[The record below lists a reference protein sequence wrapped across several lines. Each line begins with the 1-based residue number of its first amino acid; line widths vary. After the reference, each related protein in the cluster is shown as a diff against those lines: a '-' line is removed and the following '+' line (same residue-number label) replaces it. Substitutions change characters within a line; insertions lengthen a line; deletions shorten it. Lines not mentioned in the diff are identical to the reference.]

1 MKKSLNGP
9 LCSPAQ
15 SNNGPVSLKEVLKFK
30 HILQHKIPFNLSLSL
45 LPLYTQIF
53 GFHFSLSF
61 DINPTGEND
70 EADNTDEAKRLLLMG
85 LRKKVHGQGSQIR
98 GLIEFTNWGLVDAER
113 LENKYNA
120 TQNGYVHKRFQRLQR
135 WIIWEQD

>member
-30 HILQHKIPFNLSLSL
+30 HLLQHKIPFNLSLSL

-85 LRKKVHGQGSQIR
+85 LRKKVHKLGFDLG
-98 GLIEFTNWGLVDAER
+98 
-113 LENKYNA
+113 KYCE
-120 TQNGYVHKRFQRLQR
+120 L
-135 WIIWEQD
+135 